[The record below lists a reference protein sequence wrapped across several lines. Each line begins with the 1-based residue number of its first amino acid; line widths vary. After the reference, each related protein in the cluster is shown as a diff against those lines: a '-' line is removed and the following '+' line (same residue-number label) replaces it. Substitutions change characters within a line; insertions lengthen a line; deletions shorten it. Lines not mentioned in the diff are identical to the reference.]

1 MRRLGRISSLDA
13 LDPYGAYGIENQQSG
28 PPVALH
34 RPAHCGE
41 GEMEAQSDVICVAEN
56 NLEPGVLT
64 LWCLDLQ
71 PVHVHLEETLEMP
84 NQFVLQRRKPRVDI
98 KSLEFMYLVSG
109 IARLRTSFHECIS
122 TVLHSMWNV
131 LK

>member
-1 MRRLGRISSLDA
+1 M
-13 LDPYGAYGIENQQSG
+13 
-28 PPVALH
+28 ALH
-34 RPAHCGE
+34 RPARCGE
-41 GEMEAQSDVICVAEN
+41 GELEAQSDGSWVAEN

-64 LWCLDLQ
+64 LWCLDHH

-98 KSLEFMYLVSG
+98 NSLEFMYLVSG

-122 TVLHSMWNV
+122 TVLRSMWIV
-131 LK
+131 LKWMVLIDFLLFSQSSPFLFLCY